1 MVSVKHT
8 SYDSCKKL
16 LVFHFVELLLLVF
29 HFVELLLLVFHF
41 VELLFLL
48 IISAFQDLI
57 CSTFWIAIAMMI
69 RVCGEDL

>member
-8 SYDSCKKL
+8 SYDSCKK
-16 LVFHFVELLLLVF
+16 LLVF